1 MATVLIVD
9 AANVVGTR
17 PDGWWKDRAGA
28 ARKLHEQ
35 LLVAGV
41 PHDQVVLV
49 LEGGAKGG
57 VRPGKDAHVRTVHA
71 PKDGDAT
78 ILAEAKRAAERGD
91 RVTVVT
97 ADRALDARVAGVGAT
112 TVRPSWLL
120 DLL

>member
-1 MATVLIVD
+1 MTTVLIVD

-28 ARKLHEQ
+28 ARRLHEQ

-41 PHDQVVLV
+41 PQDQVVLV

-57 VRPGKDAHVRTVHA
+57 VRPGLDAHVRTVHA
-71 PKDGDAT
+71 PKDGDST
-78 ILAEAKRAAERGD
+78 ILAEAKRAAERGH
-91 RVTVVT
+91 RVTVLT